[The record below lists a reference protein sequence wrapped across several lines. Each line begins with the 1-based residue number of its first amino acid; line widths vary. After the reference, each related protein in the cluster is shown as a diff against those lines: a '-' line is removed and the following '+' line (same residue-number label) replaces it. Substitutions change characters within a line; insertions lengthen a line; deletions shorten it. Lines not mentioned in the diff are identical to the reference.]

1 MEMQASPEESRLQ
14 SLQIK
19 ESGKSTTSLREPD
32 SGLMSP
38 ANAAS
43 DATETRR
50 SELSIEA
57 Q

>member
-1 MEMQASPEESRLQ
+1 MEMQASPEDTRLQ

-32 SGLMSP
+32 SGLVSP
-38 ANAAS
+38 ANVVS
-43 DATETRR
+43 DATETRG
-50 SELSIEA
+50 SELRIEA

>member
-1 MEMQASPEESRLQ
+1 MQASPEESRLQ